1 MWNVLGVA
9 RVLHKQSYLHSL
21 GQWPRRCNIHTFQ
34 NCDFPH
40 IAGTELE
47 HNILKTIFN
56 PKLTLNT
63 LYSAFFILFEIIM
76 NTTDIFICSYTRTML
91 FIYPS
96 YPPMMREGQVPSCN
110 TWSRSSSPSQGSP
123 SLPDPVLNI
132 VIFKKKNNKKMSNN
146 TSFNNVKYFEYSIV
160 MYCTVYNAHM

>member
-1 MWNVLGVA
+1 MSHVECFRCRKGI
-9 RVLHKQSYLHSL
+9 KQSYLHSL
-21 GQWPRRCNIHTFQ
+21 GQCIHTFQ
-34 NCDFPH
+34 NCDFPY

-47 HNILKTIFN
+47 HNLLKTIFN

-63 LYSAFFILFEIIM
+63 QYSAFFMLFEIIM

-110 TWSRSSSPSQGSP
+110 TWSRNSSPSQGSP

-132 VIFKKKNNKKMSNN
+132 VIFKKKIIKKWA
-146 TSFNNVKYFEYSIV
+146 TIQVLII
-160 MYCTVYNAHM
+160 